1 METLEQ
7 LITGEEG
14 EEPRRGSEEGDAVLR
29 WLGADIVGLI
39 CHLQVSA
46 YYRGRRSQSSVR
58 LCVCI

>member
-7 LITGEEG
+7 LITGEEEG
-14 EEPRRGSEEGDAVLR
+14 EPRRGSEEGDAALR

-46 YYRGRRSQSSVR
+46 YYRGRHSQSSV
-58 LCVCI
+58 